1 VTGLLLLLLACA
13 DPGQAPTV
21 PPVCVYPQGDVHLL
35 GTLYLDSQG
44 AQVWRVDDGPTSCY
58 LLWNGRV
65 TPMGCV
71 R

>member
-1 VTGLLLLLLACA
+1 M
-13 DPGQAPTV
+13 
-21 PPVCVYPQGDVHLL
+21 CVYPQGDVHLL